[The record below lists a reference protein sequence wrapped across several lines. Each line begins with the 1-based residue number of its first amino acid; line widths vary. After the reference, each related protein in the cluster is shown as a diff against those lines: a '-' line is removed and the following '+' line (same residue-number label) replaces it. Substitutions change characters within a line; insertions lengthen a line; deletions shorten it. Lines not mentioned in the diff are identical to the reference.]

1 MSKMASLNKRTNV
14 ELDRSV
20 LEHKLDPK
28 KFFLQWE
35 WLLVIILVVILIVN
49 GSISDYFRGT
59 QILDATMNFMDK
71 GFMVLAMVFVI
82 LLGEID
88 ISVGSTAA
96 LCSVIMAIAYN
107 AGMPME
113 LSMVLCLA
121 VGLGCGYVNGILVAK
136 CKEVMTINTL
146 NQMAAVKRDTPER
159 LEEAHDMLFIGDLLH
174 YFLSG
179 EKAAEFTVAS
189 TSQMLDAFKKEWSHE
204 LFEQFGI
211 PDQLKSKIVFAGDV
225 IGTIDPKLAKEVG
238 LNGTVKIVAPA
249 VHDTASA
256 ATAIPAEGENWAYI
270 SSGTWCM
277 VGVETNGPVINDASY
292 EMNISN
298 SGGSLGK
305 NLFLKNVMGL
315 WIIQQCKKAWNKKD
329 PGLGY
334 PEIVEKAVRAKP
346 FAGFID
352 PDDDLFFAP
361 QDNIAAIREYLD
373 KTGQTDVDTEDIGT
387 VARIVYEALAFKY
400 RYVVDRLKAA
410 TGQQVEVLHIIGG
423 GTKNALLN
431 QFSANA
437 LGFQVKAGPAEATA
451 TGNLLLQAYGCNE
464 VNSLREIREVVRA
477 SNEMEVFEPENETAG
492 EWARAYE
499 QFKAVCG
506 L

>member
-1 MSKMASLNKRTNV
+1 MGVDYGFLKKDGSLLEIPYQYRDDRTNGTA
-14 ELDRSV
+14 E
-20 LEHKLDPK
+20 
-28 KFFLQWE
+28 
-35 WLLVIILVVILIVN
+35 II
-49 GSISDYFRGT
+49 
-59 QILDATMNFMDK
+59 DK
-71 GFMVLAMVFVI
+71 AAGNREVY
-82 LLGEID
+82 D
-88 ISVGSTAA
+88 IT
-96 LCSVIMAIAYN
+96 
-107 AGMPME
+107 
-113 LSMVLCLA
+113 
-121 VGLGCGYVNGILVAK
+121 GIQF
-136 CKEVMTINTL
+136 MTINTL

-315 WIIQQCKKAWNKKD
+315 WIIQQCKKAWNKKT
-329 PGLGY
+329 PGLDTLRLWK
-334 PEIVEKAVRAKP
+334 KAVRAKP

-352 PDDDLFFAP
+352 PTTIYFLRRRTTL
-361 QDNIAAIREYLD
+361 QR
-373 KTGQTDVDTEDIGT
+373 
-387 VARIVYEALAFKY
+387 
-400 RYVVDRLKAA
+400 
-410 TGQQVEVLHIIGG
+410 
-423 GTKNALLN
+423 
-431 QFSANA
+431 S
-437 LGFQVKAGPAEATA
+437 
-451 TGNLLLQAYGCNE
+451 GNTWTRPGK
-464 VNSLREIREVVRA
+464 R
-477 SNEMEVFEPENETAG
+477 M
-492 EWARAYE
+492 
-499 QFKAVCG
+499 
-506 L
+506 

>member
-1 MSKMASLNKRTNV
+1 METKRHLAFDFGAESGRAIVGELKDGKLEMEEIHRFPTQSMFIYGSLRWNIYRFYEEIVTGLRKYTAKYGSALESIGVDTWGVDYGILKKDGSLLEIPYQYRDDRTNGTA
-14 ELDRSV
+14 E
-20 LEHKLDPK
+20 
-28 KFFLQWE
+28 
-35 WLLVIILVVILIVN
+35 II
-49 GSISDYFRGT
+49 
-59 QILDATMNFMDK
+59 DK
-71 GFMVLAMVFVI
+71 AAGNREVY
-82 LLGEID
+82 D
-88 ISVGSTAA
+88 IT
-96 LCSVIMAIAYN
+96 
-107 AGMPME
+107 
-113 LSMVLCLA
+113 
-121 VGLGCGYVNGILVAK
+121 GIQF
-136 CKEVMTINTL
+136 MTINTL

-292 EMNISN
+292 EMNIYN

-464 VNSLREIREVVRA
+464 VNSLQEIREVVRA